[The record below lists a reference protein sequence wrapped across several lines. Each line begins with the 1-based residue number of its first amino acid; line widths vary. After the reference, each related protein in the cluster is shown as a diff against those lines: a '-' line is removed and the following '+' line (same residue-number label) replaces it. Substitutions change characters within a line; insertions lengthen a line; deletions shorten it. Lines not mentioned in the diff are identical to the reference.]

1 MMVIVEAAERFRE
14 IFGDEVKEL
23 SAGAVAAEI
32 REAAERHEDNLQAAL
47 GTLRANGLPGVDVL
61 ENALDQIKAIRRGFE
76 ESAITTFNASHRLI
90 RDAIK
95 RATDLTSALNAT
107 SLADLERAKTVLA
120 NDAPALLEEADLDP
134 AIKTKIEVL
143 KDRLAKETFFRD
155 IAEIE
160 QSATAVGAEYRRR
173 YTEALD
179 TRVATYADAIAKLER
194 SPGWD
199 RLGDDQKEE
208 VSRALR
214 QCADRAFNNQTISH
228 LRSVTEACDGRLAT
242 AVERIHKIL
251 EGERVATV
259 TIGKYF
265 SGGIENDEQ
274 LEQALSGIRDE
285 FSRLL
290 GAGKI
295 VIVR

>member
-1 MMVIVEAAERFRE
+1 M
-14 IFGDEVKEL
+14 
-23 SAGAVAAEI
+23 
-32 REAAERHEDNLQAAL
+32 
-47 GTLRANGLPGVDVL
+47 L

-76 ESAITTFNASHRLI
+76 ESAITTFNASHRSI

-95 RATDLTSALNAT
+95 RATDLTSALSAP
-107 SLADLERAKTVLA
+107 SLADLERAKAVLA
-120 NDAPALLEEADLDP
+120 KDAPALLEEPDLDP
-134 AIKTKIEVL
+134 VIKTKIEVL

-199 RLGDDQKEE
+199 RLGDEQKEE
-208 VSRALR
+208 VARALR
-214 QCADRAFNNQTISH
+214 HCADRAFNNQTISH